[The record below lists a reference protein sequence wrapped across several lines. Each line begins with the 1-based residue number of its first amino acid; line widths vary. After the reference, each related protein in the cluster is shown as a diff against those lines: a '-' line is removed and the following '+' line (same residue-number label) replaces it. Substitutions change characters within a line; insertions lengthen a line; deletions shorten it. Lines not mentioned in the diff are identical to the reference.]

1 MTTDALTITIYPIG
15 YTTDPQTVDLHV
27 YFGRMIDALEA
38 KGFRNDPISG
48 VEEDDDQVIY
58 SFYHAVTGQNIDV
71 TRWDVTPDGFQ
82 PVNALPLEILA

>member
-1 MTTDALTITIYPIG
+1 MTTDALTITIYPTDG
-15 YTTDPQTVDLHV
+15 TDPQTIDLHV
-27 YFGRMIDALEA
+27 HFGRMIDALEA

-58 SFYHAVTGQNIDV
+58 SFYNAAGQNIDV